1 MSNAQ
6 QTNGNTQV
14 TNVERTRAEGLERGP
29 VLTPAVD
36 VFENDDQVLLL
47 ADLPGV
53 GPDGLSVEF
62 DKDLLKIEAKR
73 PWKTP
78 DGEAVTVTYRR
89 SFNVSPQIDADRV
102 SANLDNGVLRVEL
115 PKHAA
120 VRRRRIPIQG

>member
-1 MSNAQ
+1 MSNAR
-6 QTNGNTQV
+6 QTHGNTQV
-14 TNVERTRAEGLERGP
+14 THVERARAEGLERGP

-36 VFENDDQVLLL
+36 VFENDDHVLLL

-62 DKDLLKIEAKR
+62 DKDRLKIEAKR

-89 SFNVSPQIDADRV
+89 AFDVSPQIDAERV
-102 SANLDNGVLRVEL
+102 AASLENGVLRVEL

-120 VRRRRIPIQG
+120 VRRRRIPVQG